1 MPKGIMKLETG
12 GSVTVEGNQEEV
24 TDILRTLMNASRV
37 TTVRKPTTAEP
48 PEAVKREGAP
58 ELVLE
63 LKKDNFFEKP
73 KGLGDI
79 SAALEE
85 KGFLY
90 PVTSL
95 SGVMLSLVKKRF
107 LRRKKVDGKWVYGK

>member
-1 MPKGIMKLETG
+1 MPKGIMKLDTG
-12 GSVTVEGNQEEV
+12 GSVTVEGSEGEV
-24 TDILRTLMNASRV
+24 SDILKKLIAASRA
-37 TTVRKPTTAEP
+37 TSARKSV
-48 PEAVKREGAP
+48 PEQSEVVKREGAP

-73 KGLGDI
+73 KGLGEI

-90 PVTSL
+90 PLTSL

-107 LRRKKVDGKWVYGK
+107 LRRKKLDGKWVYGK